1 MQRDRRMLKLSLQMV
16 NMNGHNEPPL
26 TTGRHPL
33 ASQPWP
39 LLRFTQGSVE
49 AVPSACKSTRPPS
62 CGHSHHPSG
71 LGSQVIPQPL
81 SHQGPHAPPLTAGQ
95 ALPCAH
101 PSTSALGLLKVQTR
115 WEVPGRRT
123 EGGPQTFAEIKSP
136 GSFLLPL
143 AAFAGVTSPSSLLK
157 ASTHRP
163 CWIPEPWNTPCSQL
177 VPAGDPGTHPGKH
190 QWATPRML
198 PIHPS
203 PP

>member
-1 MQRDRRMLKLSLQMV
+1 MLKLSLQMV

-49 AVPSACKSTRPPS
+49 AIPSACKSTRPAS

-71 LGSQVIPQPL
+71 LGSQITSPAPIQSRSPHSFSDSRSGPSLCSPL
-81 SHQGPHAPPLTAGQ
+81 Q
-95 ALPCAH
+95 
-101 PSTSALGLLKVQTR
+101 SALKVQTR

-123 EGGPQTFAEIKSP
+123 AGGPQTFAEIESP
-136 GSFLLPL
+136 GSFLRPL
-143 AAFAGVTSPSSLLK
+143 VAFAGVTSRSSLLK

-163 CWIPEPWNTPCSQL
+163 CWIPAPWNTPCSQL
-177 VPAGDPGTHPGKH
+177 VPAWDPGTHPGKH
-190 QWATPRML
+190 QRAMLRML
-198 PIHPS
+198 PICPS